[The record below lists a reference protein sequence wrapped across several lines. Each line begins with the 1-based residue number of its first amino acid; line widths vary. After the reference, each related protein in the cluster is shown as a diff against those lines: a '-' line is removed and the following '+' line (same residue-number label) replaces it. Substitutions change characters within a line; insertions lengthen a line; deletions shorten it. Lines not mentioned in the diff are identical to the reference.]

1 MSTWKKVIV
10 SGSAAELASLSLDTA
25 LTVANG
31 GTGAKTLTDG
41 GVLLGSGTGA
51 ITATAVL
58 TNGQLLIGDG
68 TGDPTVS
75 TLTAG
80 TGVTIT
86 NGAGSIEIAAAGS
99 GGTVTS
105 VAVSGTD
112 GIDVDSGSPITGAG
126 TIALGLS
133 NVPNSSLAN
142 SSVSYGGVSVALGA
156 TDATPA
162 FDLSDATSLPIGAGT
177 TGTLATTRG
186 GTGLTSYT
194 TGDILF
200 SSASNTLSKL
210 GIGSNGQVLAVS
222 AAGIVEWTT
231 PTTGD
236 ITSISNA
243 TNGGVDVTNGT
254 GPDPTLAI
262 DINNLS
268 AAVIDVAADFI
279 AFSDEGT
286 AGDPTKKESIA
297 DLVTAIAGTG
307 LTATSGVLSANDT
320 TSSLY
325 TDITGDVS
333 ITAAGVSSVNSVQA
347 NSVALTTDTTGNY
360 VQSLANATNGGT
372 TIVNGVTEGGEASI
386 KLNINDL
393 GDATIAAGDKIA
405 FSDEGTGG
413 DPTKAGTIDTVAT
426 LFAGAGLTATNAVI
440 AVDYGSAANTAAEG
454 DTAVSFL
461 GTTNEIELSTNTFT
475 TVGGGG
481 SVTVGLP
488 DNVTI
493 TNNLTVANNAVIS
506 GDLRVSG
513 TASFT
518 HSDNLDIADRFIT
531 LASGSTSS
539 TDGGIIVAQQ
549 ASGAKQIGEAF
560 GFNDAAGGVGRWGLT
575 SSLSND
581 TGAIVPSDYMVT
593 VRTSTAAA
601 SANPVFGGTSG
612 YGNMH
617 VDTNLGDIYIYA

>member
-10 SGSAAELASLSLDTA
+10 SGSAAELASLNLDTA

-360 VQSLANATNGGT
+360 VQSLVNVTNGGT
-372 TIVNGVTEGGEASI
+372 TITNGETEGGAATI
-386 KLNINDL
+386 KLNINNLADE
-393 GDATIAAGDKIA
+393 TIAAGDRIA
-405 FSDEGTGG
+405 FSDEGTAG
-413 DPTKAGTIDTVAT
+413 DPTKGGTIDKVAT
-426 LFAGAGLTATNAVI
+426 LFAGAGLTATTAVI

>member
-243 TNGGVDVTNGT
+243 TNGGLDVTNGT

-268 AAVIDVAADFI
+268 AATVDVAADFI
-279 AFSDEGT
+279 AISDESA

-413 DPTKAGTIDTVAT
+413 DPTKNGTIDTVAT

-440 AVDYGSAANTAAEG
+440 AVDYGSTSQTAAQG
-454 DTAVSFL
+454 NTAVSFL

>member
-10 SGSAAELASLSLDTA
+10 SGSAAELASLNLDTA

-297 DLVTAIAGTG
+297 DLITAIAGTG

-393 GDATIAAGDKIA
+393 GAATIAAGDKIA

-413 DPTKAGTIDTVAT
+413 DPTKNGTIDTVAT

-440 AVDYGSAANTAAEG
+440 AVDYGSTSQTAAQG
-454 DTAVSFL
+454 NTAVSFL

>member
-41 GVLLGSGTGA
+41 GVLLGSGTGV

-440 AVDYGSAANTAAEG
+440 AVDYGSTSQTAAQG
-454 DTAVSFL
+454 NTAVSFL